1 MEFVGKMNAYFLYGV
16 NEEKLMVIKSKD
28 DSMMRNIIDILA
40 KSRDNN
46 IREIAEILE
55 NHFNERHD
63 DGGSFI
69 QTRSKNKKNGRVR
82 K

>member
-1 MEFVGKMNAYFLYGV
+1 MNAYFLYGV